1 MSALNINSINDL
13 QKRKKN
19 QSLSNTAEGGLNDKK
34 YKIFG
39 KIKHT
44 ESRQKFIEGETS

>member
-1 MSALNINSINDL
+1 MRTLNINSINDL

-19 QSLSNTAEGGLNDKK
+19 QSLSNTTEGGLNDKK
-34 YKIFG
+34 YKTGG

-44 ESRQKFIEGETS
+44 EMRQKFIECEMG